1 MKTAS
6 LGLQSK
12 SSEMAAAISDEGF
25 ALRSAPRTLP
35 CGAKSC
41 DARSAR
47 SIFAENA
54 VSGKNDLNLFRACER
69 ETLPRALFAA
79 EAANGDGEG
88 S

>member
-1 MKTAS
+1 M
-6 LGLQSK
+6 L
-12 SSEMAAAISDEGF
+12 
-25 ALRSAPRTLP
+25 
-35 CGAKSC
+35 

-69 ETLPRALFAA
+69 ETLPRAPFAA

>member
-1 MKTAS
+1 M
-6 LGLQSK
+6 L
-12 SSEMAAAISDEGF
+12 
-25 ALRSAPRTLP
+25 
-35 CGAKSC
+35 